1 MSRSESETLRR
12 PSFALATR
20 READLSINWRTS
32 SVCAPE
38 AGSMGAPFSG
48 QPGIEQVTRDEAAQ
62 ATYGARAYTRMAR
75 APTRGW
81 LARLHTGTVSRM
93 HDPSKGALPFQAGST
108 ARTVEDAL
116 LSRRSIRAFKPD
128 PVPRALVERIL
139 AQASRAPSGTNV
151 QPWKVYCL
159 TGQPKDLLAAEM
171 HEAFMRHGEEG
182 WKREYEYYPTKWREP
197 YLARR
202 RKLGWD
208 LYGLLGIA
216 KGEREKTRV
225 QHGRNFLFFGAP
237 VGLIFTIDD
246 DFEKG
251 SWLDYGM
258 FLQSVMLAARGLGLD
273 TCPQAAI
280 ASAHE
285 IIRRHLGIPA
295 SEVVVCGMSLGYAKD
310 EVVNRLVVEREPVSG
325 FARFAGF

>member
-1 MSRSESETLRR
+1 M
-12 PSFALATR
+12 
-20 READLSINWRTS
+20 D
-32 SVCAPE
+32 
-38 AGSMGAPFSG
+38 
-48 QPGIEQVTRDEAAQ
+48 
-62 ATYGARAYTRMAR
+62 
-75 APTRGW
+75 
-81 LARLHTGTVSRM
+81 
-93 HDPSKGALPFQAGST
+93 DPSKGALRFKAGSV
-108 ARTVEDAL
+108 ARTIEEAL
-116 LSRRSIRAFKPD
+116 LSRRSIRAFKAD
-128 PVPRALVERIL
+128 PVSRELVEKIL

-151 QPWKVYCL
+151 QPWKVYAVAGS
-159 TGQPKDLLAAEM
+159 TKDALAREM
-171 HEAFMRHGEEG
+171 HEAFMAHGEEG
-182 WKREYEYYPTKWREP
+182 WKRQYEYYPTKWREP
-197 YLARR
+197 YLGRR

-225 QHGRNFLFFGAP
+225 QHGKNFLFFDAP

-285 IIRRHLGIPA
+285 IIRRQLGIPA
-295 SEVVVCGMSLGYAKD
+295 SEVVVCGMSLGYARD
-310 EVVNRLVVEREPVSG
+310 ELVNTLVVEREPVAG
-325 FARFAGF
+325 FASFRGFER